1 MAMDPMIKWQKSVE
15 KAKVSN
21 AKAKQR
27 IRDIQDL
34 KNAGVYVSSDE
45 KYRDEYGHIKSDA
58 PQWFKNLSKA
68 HKSNDEIRE
77 VNTKLKS
84 QGHAPMK
91 RKRKKS
97 TTGRKI
103 RKVKPKRTDVMME
116 LLYTHG
122 VVVTPD
128 EPIVDYNGF
137 TFLIGGKIR
146 TSDGDIIS
154 TYQFIKDYV

>member
-1 MAMDPMIKWQKSVE
+1 MSQMLKWQKSAE
-15 KAKVSN
+15 KAKIAN
-21 AKAKQR
+21 AKAKQQR
-27 IRDIQDL
+27 RDNQDL
-34 KNAGVYVSSDE
+34 KDAGVYISPDE
-45 KYRDEYGHIKSDA
+45 KYRDEHGYIKGDA

-77 VNTKLKS
+77 INAKLKV

-91 RKRKKS
+91 RKRKKK
-97 TTGRKI
+97 TMELKP
-103 RKVKPKRTDVMME
+103 RKVKLRRTDVMIE

-122 VVVTPD
+122 VTVLPD
-128 EPIVDYNGF
+128 EPIVDYEGF
-137 TFLIGGKIR
+137 TFLTGGKMR